1 MLSLRIFKCSKTHN
15 KWYIQNVSNL
25 SINIIKRNKSRIQAW
40 QIHAYGNLD
49 EINLSTIRMPII
61 SKPSEVIVK
70 VEASSVNPIDISMIG
85 GYGSKV
91 LNFMRK
97 IRKMNGEIEFPLT
110 MGRDFSGVIIAK
122 GHNVGEKL
130 KLGDE
135 VWGVV
140 PVEQQGCHATHVIVD
155 NNLVRP
161 KPSNL
166 SSIEAASIL
175 YAGLT
180 AWSALWF
187 TGGLFYKTLGSNKYN
202 RKVLILGGS
211 GGVGSVA
218 IQMAKTWNL
227 KVISTCSSDAVD
239 QLKKL
244 GADIVINYKDQNA
257 DQLVTNEGIYDII
270 LDCSNQGIEKINSK
284 KYRFKSYIALNSPLL
299 KNIDNYGLIGG
310 AMNIVDLLKYNIP
323 KKKDTSCVKWGFFI
337 PSTTGLNALQK
348 LVENEQLKPV
358 LEEIYTFDKLPEAYK
373 RVAEGHLRG
382 KVVIDM
388 KA

>member
-1 MLSLRIFKCSKTHN
+1 
-15 KWYIQNVSNL
+15 
-25 SINIIKRNKSRIQAW
+25 
-40 QIHAYGNLD
+40 
-49 EINLSTIRMPII
+49 
-61 SKPSEVIVK
+61 
-70 VEASSVNPIDISMIG
+70 
-85 GYGSKV
+85 
-91 LNFMRK
+91 MRK
-97 IRKMNGEIEFPLT
+97 IRKMDREIEFPLT

-130 KLGDE
+130 RLGDE

-155 NNLVRP
+155 NNLVNP
-161 KPSNL
+161 KPPNL
-166 SSIEAASIL
+166 SYIEAASIL

-180 AWSALWF
+180 AWSALWL

-211 GGVGSVA
+211 GGVGSAA
-218 IQMAKTWNL
+218 IQMAKKWNL
-227 KVISTCSSDAVD
+227 KVISTCSTDAVD

-257 DQLVTNEGIYDII
+257 NQLVINEGIYDII
-270 LDCSNQGIEKINSK
+270 LDCSNQGIEKISSK
-284 KYRFKSYIALNSPLL
+284 KYRFKSYITLNSLLL
-299 KNIDNYGLIGG
+299 KNIDHYGLIGG
-310 AMNIVDLLKYNIP
+310 TMNNIADLLKYNIP
-323 KKKDTSCVKWGFFI
+323 NKKDGSCVKWGFFI
-337 PSTTGLNALQK
+337 PSTIGLNALQK

-358 LEEIYTFDKLPEAYK
+358 IEEVYTFDKLPEAYK
-373 RVAEGHLRG
+373 RVAKGNLRG